1 MGEVKDKKI
10 VDRLELS
17 DEDKAKI
24 GLLLSDSDALEFQGS
39 KLVKEHDGEEMVE
52 FQMVKALIDAKAG
65 ELIKD
70 DKALEIVKKIGDALA
85 TNPNLSKKKILKL
98 IPNDVD
104 KAFVEES
111 LNKIIGKSMKGNYET
126 AKVSEEM

>member
-1 MGEVKDKKI
+1 MG
-10 VDRLELS
+10 
-17 DEDKAKI
+17 
-24 GLLLSDSDALEFQGS
+24 
-39 KLVKEHDGEEMVE
+39 LVKEHDGEEMVE

-126 AKVSEEM
+126 AKVSEEMRDSKKKAFYEFSVALIKEYFVVYDMIERGVAERE